1 MKQVEKIENKNQKPK
16 INPLLGIALIVA
28 IIFIVKNLN
37 QQNKQDKIIS
47 NQPEVIKVMSTPTTM
62 ITIEPIK
69 EEIKIEITKEPEI
82 PTPTAVS
89 ETTNPEDL
97 FSEIG
102 KKYAGDD
109 GRVSSI
115 KKDDDEWIVTI
126 VINNWPEIM
135 GEFGA
140 KTWGRNFIYD
150 VYHSGIP
157 IKMAGVTVN
166 SPKSI
171 DKYLRVF
178 VGNNYAK
185 KLSDDDWKYLLPT
198 NFYRWVTDN
207 ETSREVTDK
216 ANEMVVESNFE
227 LF

>member
-1 MKQVEKIENKNQKPK
+1 MKQVENIENKNQKSKP
-16 INPLLGIALIVA
+16 NPLIG
-28 IIFIVKNLN
+28 IIFIIFIIFL
-37 QQNKQDKIIS
+37 IS
-47 NQPEVIKVMSTPTTM
+47 NLVKSSKVVSEVTKTKITPTT
-62 ITIEPIK
+62 TIEPTK
-69 EEIKIEITKEPEI
+69 PEVRAEATKEPEI
-82 PTPTAVS
+82 PTPTVTPQ
-89 ETTNPEDL
+89 TTNPEDL

-102 KKYAGDD
+102 NKYAGDD

-115 KKDDDEWIVTI
+115 KKGDGEWIVTI
-126 VINNWPEIM
+126 VINSWPEIM

-150 VYHSGIP
+150 VYHSGIS

-178 VGNNYAK
+178 VGSNYAK
-185 KLSDDDWKYLLPT
+185 KLSDDDWKYLMPT

-207 ETSREVTDK
+207 ETSRNVNDAEK
-216 ANEMVVESNFE
+216 MVIESNFK
-227 LF
+227 LY

>member
-1 MKQVEKIENKNQKPK
+1 MKQVENTENKNPKPK

-28 IIFIVKNLN
+28 SIFMVKNIV
-37 QQNKQDKIIS
+37 QHDRQEKITSI
-47 NQPEVIKVMSTPTTM
+47 QLEPTKIVVTPTVVA
-62 ITIEPIK
+62 TIEPTK
-69 EEIKIEITKEPEI
+69 PEVKIEATKEPEI
-82 PTPTAVS
+82 PTPTVIPKA
-89 ETTNPEDL
+89 TNPEDL

-115 KKDDDEWIVTI
+115 KKGDGEWIVTI
-126 VINNWPEIM
+126 VINSWPEIM

-185 KLSDDDWKYLLPT
+185 KLSDDDWKYLMPT

-207 ETSREVTDK
+207 ETSRNVNDAEK
-216 ANEMVVESNFE
+216 MVIESNFK
-227 LF
+227 LY